1 MTMRILF
8 TLFLVCISF
17 INNANSITVGD
28 TEIKIPNPTNY
39 SAVSSDMKALFE
51 FQKQFVGKTND
62 EFISFILSTDTGIAL
77 QNEIPDLERRFSVQT
92 TKDLVNRTV
101 PISDFRE
108 LKEIV
113 KNQNNEIIKKAENV
127 IKEQFMDINSNISEK
142 QKVDLALSV
151 SNISPLPV
159 HIETERSLAYS
170 VYVKYNIN
178 DEAGMPSTYI
188 SITTATFIYLKGK
201 ILFLY
206 SFAGE
211 SDFEWSQKISKEWA
225 NSVIDA
231 NPLDFSSKVK
241 ELLPASISG
250 INWEQVGIKGLV
262 GALIG
267 LLVGLFSWLYNRRKA
282 S

>member
-211 SDFEWSQKISKEWA
+211 SDLEWSQKISKEWA

>member
-1 MTMRILF
+1 MRILF

-211 SDFEWSQKISKEWA
+211 SDLEWSQKISKEWA